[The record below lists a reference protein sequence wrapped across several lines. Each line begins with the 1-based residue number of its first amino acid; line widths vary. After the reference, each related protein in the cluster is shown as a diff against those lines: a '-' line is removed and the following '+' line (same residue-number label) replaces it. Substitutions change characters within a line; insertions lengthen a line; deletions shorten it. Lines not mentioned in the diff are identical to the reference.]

1 MVIDSR
7 EMMKQAR
14 EEFALALN
22 AQHKQILICAGTGC
36 VAGGSLDIYA
46 RMKEL
51 IELSLIHI

>member
-22 AQHKQILICAGTGC
+22 AQHKQILICCLLYTSDA
-36 VAGGSLDIYA
+36 AD
-46 RMKEL
+46 E
-51 IELSLIHI
+51 

>member
-22 AQHKQILICAGTGC
+22 AQHKQILICAGTG
-36 VAGGSLDIYA
+36 
-46 RMKEL
+46 
-51 IELSLIHI
+51 LSLIHI